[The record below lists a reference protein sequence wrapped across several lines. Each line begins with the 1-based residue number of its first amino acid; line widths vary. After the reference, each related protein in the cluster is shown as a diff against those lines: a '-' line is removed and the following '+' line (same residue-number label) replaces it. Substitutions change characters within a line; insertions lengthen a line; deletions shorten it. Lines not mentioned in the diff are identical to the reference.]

1 MSKVAPDGGQNM
13 VEQATMALCWGWLSG
28 CKPQESETVDTDL
41 KYHES

>member
-1 MSKVAPDGGQNM
+1 
-13 VEQATMALCWGWLSG
+13 MADRIWLSKRLWHSAGAG